1 MTREPAEPTRL
12 DYLIKAGAIHA
23 MTGDTYRSVGL
34 RGVEIAAVSAEPDG
48 LDDLAGSDTV
58 RADLG
63 DLTLLPA
70 LLRLARAPDGGQP

>member
-34 RGVEIAAVSAEPDG
+34 RGAEIAAVSAEPDG